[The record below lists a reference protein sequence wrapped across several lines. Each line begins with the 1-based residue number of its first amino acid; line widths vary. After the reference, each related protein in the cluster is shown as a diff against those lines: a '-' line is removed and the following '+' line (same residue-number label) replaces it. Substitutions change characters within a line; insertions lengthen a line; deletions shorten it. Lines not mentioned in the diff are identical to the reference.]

1 MRLTTSLSQLRMQT
15 VMSPDGG
22 LAAASRA
29 GHDSYE
35 RPGDVTLSSPR
46 WTAVTPARRTTC
58 WPVLTAARWR
68 RPGRPT
74 PRRSTSPPM
83 TTAGARSSGP
93 TWQPARSPGSQPTTG
108 PTTTSARRRTG
119 APCTRCAQPSMSR
132 PRRSGSTLRLLAAS
146 RRRWQ
151 RRAARPR
158 GPAPWKRY
166 RPPRQTAQP
175 SGPGW
180 CCRTGDQA
188 RALPG
193 QFAAPARGQRRH
205 PDADYSRGQ
214 REPGA
219 GRRGGAAVV
228 APDRPGQR
236 PEVLLLPRREPL
248 DTQAGGCAGLIR
260 DDLRLPRRACA
271 RRAMAPARAALL
283 RRREAARAGSMAG

>member
-93 TWQPARSPGSQPTTG
+93 NLATGEVTRVTTDNGAYDNVCPAPDGRTLYALRAAIDEPPAPVRIDLAAPGGEPTALAAPGG
-108 PTTTSARRRTG
+108 PTEVPGRLEEVQTTAADGAAIRAWLVLPDWRPGPSATGTIRRT
-119 APCTRCAQPSMSR
+119 CTRATSS
-132 PRRSGSTLRLLAAS
+132 PR
-146 RRRWQ
+146 
-151 RRAARPR
+151 
-158 GPAPWKRY
+158 
-166 RPPRQTAQP
+166 
-175 SGPGW
+175 
-180 CCRTGDQA
+180 C
-188 RALPG
+188 
-193 QFAAPARGQRRH
+193 
-205 PDADYSRGQ
+205 
-214 REPGA
+214 
-219 GRRGGAAVV
+219 
-228 APDRPGQR
+228 
-236 PEVLLLPRREPL
+236 
-248 DTQAGGCAGLIR
+248 
-260 DDLRLPRRACA
+260 
-271 RRAMAPARAALL
+271 
-283 RRREAARAGSMAG
+283 

>member
-93 TWQPARSPGSQPTTG
+93 HLAPGADGRPRDGVGAAIDEPPAPVRIDLAAPGGEPTALAAPGG
-108 PTTTSARRRTG
+108 PTEVPGRLEEVQTTAADGAAIRAWLVLPDWRPGPSATGTIRRT
-119 APCTRCAQPSMSR
+119 CTRATSS
-132 PRRSGSTLRLLAAS
+132 PR
-146 RRRWQ
+146 
-151 RRAARPR
+151 
-158 GPAPWKRY
+158 
-166 RPPRQTAQP
+166 
-175 SGPGW
+175 
-180 CCRTGDQA
+180 C
-188 RALPG
+188 
-193 QFAAPARGQRRH
+193 
-205 PDADYSRGQ
+205 
-214 REPGA
+214 
-219 GRRGGAAVV
+219 
-228 APDRPGQR
+228 
-236 PEVLLLPRREPL
+236 
-248 DTQAGGCAGLIR
+248 
-260 DDLRLPRRACA
+260 
-271 RRAMAPARAALL
+271 
-283 RRREAARAGSMAG
+283 